1 MTDKLYKE
9 WFKFF
14 FLGFVV
20 AMGMVFLMGARGL
33 NINDDLLL
41 LSSSNRYQIAAWGDA
56 KAHGAFVM
64 DSITGQTKV
73 AYRYIRE
80 VEVDKV
86 VEEKSNLNTKFTEM
100 EDE

>member
-9 WFKFF
+9 WFKYF

-20 AMGMVFLMGARGL
+20 AVGILFLMGARGL
-33 NINDDLLL
+33 NINDDILL

-56 KAHGAFVM
+56 KAHGAFVV

-86 VEEKSNLNTKFTEM
+86 VEEKTNLDKKFTDIET
-100 EDE
+100 E